1 LDADGDAVCDLGH
14 SDPLGGAV
22 MTMPLTFDHPDFN
35 HLNFDHLS
43 GEALDRVLEQKKKSV
58 IANAWRTAS
67 LLEDSGDL
75 GMALVLY
82 NLILAL
88 DASHTQAHLGRGAIL
103 MQQGRLLESVAAFE
117 EAARLDPADCLLH
130 TYLAQVWTQGR
141 QTDAAAEAWRL
152 AERLDPVQTPLV
164 QEVIHRFYGPREPEP
179 GRPEPTP
186 KECLRGCS

>member
-1 LDADGDAVCDLGH
+1 MIT
-14 SDPLGGAV
+14 S
-22 MTMPLTFDHPDFN
+22 LTFDRPDFN

-88 DASHTQAHLGRGAIL
+88 DASYAQAHLGRGAIL

-117 EAARLDPADCLLH
+117 EAACLDPADCLPY

-141 QTDAAAEAWRL
+141 QPDAAAEAWRL

-164 QEVIHRFYGPREPEP
+164 QKVVHRFYGPREPEP
-179 GRPEPTP
+179 G
-186 KECLRGCS
+186 